1 VSYGDWVTA
10 PVEVTK
16 AIPPSFTNGTGK
28 ISEWTL
34 TIEAVKWE
42 VQTNSTPFQAVVD
55 TGNWMNVFPEPLA
68 TKINAQFDPPAG
80 AFDKVSGY
88 YPVNCDATPPS
99 NLGVQING
107 KTLSVNSKD
116 MIWRDFSGKCY
127 SSVGTLLPELGISL
141 YFLGDV
147 FLKSVVA
154 VFDFGKDEM
163 RFAPRLESNAT
174 STVPVST
181 GGAASNGVSV
191 LSIIVAILFALMV

>member
-1 VSYGDWVTA
+1 
-10 PVEVTK
+10 
-16 AIPPSFTNGTGK
+16 
-28 ISEWTL
+28 
-34 TIEAVKWE
+34 
-42 VQTNSTPFQAVVD
+42 
-55 TGNWMNVFPEPLA
+55 MNVFPEPLA

-80 AFDKVSGY
+80 AFDKASGY

-99 NLGVQING
+99 NLGVRING
-107 KTLSVNSKD
+107 KMLSVDSKD

-127 SSVGTLLPELGISL
+127 SSVGTLLPGELGISL

-154 VFDFGKDEM
+154 VFDFGKNEM

-181 GGAASNGVSV
+181 GGAPSSGVSI
-191 LSIIVAILFALMV
+191 LSIVVAIVFALMA